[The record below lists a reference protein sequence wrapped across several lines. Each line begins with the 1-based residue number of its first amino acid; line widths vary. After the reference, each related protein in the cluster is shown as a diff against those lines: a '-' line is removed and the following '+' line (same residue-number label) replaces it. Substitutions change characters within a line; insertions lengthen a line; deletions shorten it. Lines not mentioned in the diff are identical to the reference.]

1 MYTIL
6 NWNTGLTENQSNLL
20 EILQCVKKFVDEEN
34 TIAVLQ
40 QIPYKI
46 KDADGRWVYS
56 NSYNEFVEI
65 FSEEKYEI
73 ISNNTFN
80 NGFIFMQT
88 VIVTKVKIQRP
99 KDNIMYLY
107 GNPTNREI
115 AVEIE
120 NVFSLLG
127 IHAKNGKDNLPY
139 IKNINGNADIIVGD
153 FNAGDYPQYTYWR
166 NFREILPTHVCI
178 CNLPTKRVENSNGEL
193 IRETCIDHI
202 FVRRELVTKC
212 ENLKVHE
219 NIKLSDHYPIT
230 FNIKL

>member
-1 MYTIL
+1 MQ
-6 NWNTGLTENQSNLL
+6 GSRDSSAASLTEYRIDRGSLSSGTWNKYQLPYFVRP
-20 EILQCVKKFVDEEN
+20 ILQKS
-34 TIAVLQ
+34 Q
-40 QIPYKI
+40 
-46 KDADGRWVYS
+46 
-56 NSYNEFVEI
+56 
-65 FSEEKYEI
+65 
-73 ISNNTFN
+73 
-80 NGFIFMQT
+80 
-88 VIVTKVKIQRP
+88 
-99 KDNIMYLY
+99 
-107 GNPTNREI
+107 
-115 AVEIE
+115 
-120 NVFSLLG
+120 
-127 IHAKNGKDNLPY
+127 
-139 IKNINGNADIIVGD
+139 NINGNADIIVGD

>member
-20 EILQCVKKFVDEEN
+20 EILQFVKKFVDEEN

-107 GNPTNREI
+107 GNPFKWTQGTRN
-115 AVEIE
+115 
-120 NVFSLLG
+120 
-127 IHAKNGKDNLPY
+127 
-139 IKNINGNADIIVGD
+139 
-153 FNAGDYPQYTYWR
+153 
-166 NFREILPTHVCI
+166 NFRIVLGVPY
-178 CNLPTKRVENSNGEL
+178 SA
-193 IRETCIDHI
+193 
-202 FVRRELVTKC
+202 
-212 ENLKVHE
+212 
-219 NIKLSDHYPIT
+219 
-230 FNIKL
+230 